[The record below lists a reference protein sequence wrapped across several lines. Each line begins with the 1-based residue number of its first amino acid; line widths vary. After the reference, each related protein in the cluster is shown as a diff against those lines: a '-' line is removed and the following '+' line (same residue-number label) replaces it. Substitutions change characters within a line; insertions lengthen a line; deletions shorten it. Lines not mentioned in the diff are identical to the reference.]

1 MGDVGEALKDVGLAL
16 GDVGRDIEIERARAR
31 PRASERKRASERDLG
46 LALGLVCLKS
56 YLIQIIFKTWPFTR

>member
-16 GDVGRDIEIERARAR
+16 GDVGRDIEIERERAR

-56 YLIQIIFKTWPFTR
+56 YSRHAIMRPY